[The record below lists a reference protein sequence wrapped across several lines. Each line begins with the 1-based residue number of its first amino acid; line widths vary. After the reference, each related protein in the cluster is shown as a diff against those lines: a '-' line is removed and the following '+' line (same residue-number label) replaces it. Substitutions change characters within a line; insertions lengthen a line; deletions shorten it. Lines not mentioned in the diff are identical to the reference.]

1 MQINID
7 AFLRTLPISLF
18 GWLGVFLVIGI
29 IYLVIV
35 ILNKVFP
42 GAGR

>member
-1 MQINID
+1 MKLDIN
-7 AFLRTLPISLF
+7 AFLETLPISLY

-35 ILNKVFP
+35 GLNKAFP
-42 GAGR
+42 GE

>member
-1 MQINID
+1 MNLD
-7 AFLRTLPISLF
+7 FNAFVETLPISLY

-35 ILNKVFP
+35 GLNKLFP
-42 GAGR
+42 GE

>member
-1 MQINID
+1 MNLD
-7 AFLRTLPISLF
+7 FNAFMETLPISLY

-35 ILNKVFP
+35 GLNKLFP
-42 GAGR
+42 GE

>member
-1 MQINID
+1 MKLDVN
-7 AFLRTLPISLF
+7 AFLETLPISLY

-35 ILNKVFP
+35 GLNKLFP
-42 GAGR
+42 GE